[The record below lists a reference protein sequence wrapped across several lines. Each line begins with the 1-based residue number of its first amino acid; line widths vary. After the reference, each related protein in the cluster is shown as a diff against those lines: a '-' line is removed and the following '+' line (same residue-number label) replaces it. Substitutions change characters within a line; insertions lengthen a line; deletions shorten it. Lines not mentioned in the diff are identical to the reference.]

1 MAARIHE
8 TAIVE
13 LGVAIGEGTA
23 IWDNVHIRSGA
34 RIGRDCIVG
43 EKTYIGQD
51 VLVADLV
58 KLNAFVYVC
67 TGVTIERG
75 VMVSAHVTFTNDLY
89 PRATTADLGSLRP
102 SEADEST
109 LETTVREGATIGA
122 GAIVGP
128 GIELGRFSMIGMGS
142 VVTRSVADFGL
153 VIGNPARL
161 VGYVCRC
168 GTRLGITTEASDLF
182 LSDCGSCDR
191 EYAMESGRIV
201 EAGDGMDHTS

>member
-1 MAARIHE
+1 MAVRIHE

-13 LGVAIGEGTA
+13 DGVALGDGSA
-23 IWDNVHIRSGA
+23 IWDNAHVRSGA
-34 RIGRDCIVG
+34 TIGRDCIVG

-51 VLVADLV
+51 VVIGDLV

-75 VMVSAHVTFTNDLY
+75 VMISAHVAFTNDMY
-89 PRATTADLGSLRP
+89 PRATTPELDRLLP

-109 LETTVREGATIGA
+109 LETTVREGATVGA
-122 GAIVGP
+122 GAVIGP

-142 VVTRSVADFGL
+142 VVTRSVGDFTL
-153 VIGNPARL
+153 VVGNPART

-168 GTRLGITTEASDLF
+168 GSRLDMATEQHSTGCTTCGRRFTTQDGRVVETDSDGGP
-182 LSDCGSCDR
+182 SS
-191 EYAMESGRIV
+191 
-201 EAGDGMDHTS
+201 